1 MLLSMSFSPTY
12 LSVLIK
18 CAVFASGIA
27 PVIMKNNQQLKIKAK
42 KVIIRP

>member
-1 MLLSMSFSPTY
+1 MLPSMSSTPTY

-18 CAVFASGIA
+18 CGVFASGIA

-42 KVIIRP
+42 KVIIGP